1 MESLWNNIE
10 QCEKRLDDM
19 DGQQDQVDSAT
30 HGDILKVC
38 NNVVS
43 WLVHNKFLST

>member
-30 HGDILKVC
+30 SLASKLGT
-38 NNVVS
+38 NVGPDRANR
-43 WLVHNKFLST
+43 LR